1 MAGEWIKVELHLPEK
16 PEVLQI
22 ATSTGMDP
30 DLVVG
35 KLLKIWGWASRNCN
49 GDGVTHIA
57 ALAHLN
63 ALAGKESFA
72 ESMVEAGWLRVK
84 DAKITFVNFDRH
96 CSQTAKERA
105 LGTRRVNKHRCN
117 ADVTEEKRS
126 QRYKSVTREE
136 KIIGGSKT
144 HQSEPQRCL

>member
-22 ATSTGMDP
+22 ATLTKMDP

-63 ALAGKESFA
+63 ALASHEGFA

-136 KIIGGSKT
+136 KIIGGSKNP
-144 HQSEPQRCL
+144 QPEPQRCL

>member
-22 ATSTGMDP
+22 ATSAKMDP

-63 ALAGKESFA
+63 VLAGNEGFA

-117 ADVTEEKRS
+117 GDVTEEKRP
-126 QRYKSVTREE
+126 QRYKNVTREE
-136 KIIGGSKT
+136 KNNKGSST
-144 HQSEPQRCL
+144 PQPEPQRCL